1 MKKEKTYN
9 EAVDGDEG
17 FVPGEGYPSCDGEPC
32 ANVSDDS
39 QDGTDTMADAA
50 EGGDKAG
57 AGSDLTAALAEW
69 QDKFIRLQAE
79 FDNYRKRTLKEKMDL
94 VQTGGRDVLLAMLP
108 VRDDVQRA
116 VDAMQKSDDIEAL
129 RAGVMLI
136 SQKFTDTLRQKGVTE
151 IDVKGKEFDAD
162 LCEAAQAPAVPA
174 RRSTPSA
181 GQHCAC
187 PARDTRGGCGRSSGS
202 GPRAR
207 SGAGKWRLPCRRQ
220 WRRSQTSARWPHRR
234 QQRCPAVR
242 SEA

>member
-79 FDNYRKRTLKEKMDL
+79 FDNYRKRTMKEKAELIKNGGEKTISAILPILDDL
-94 VQTGGRDVLLAMLP
+94 ERALNISETSDDVKAMCEGIELIYNKFLKVLNQEGLQKIETDGKDFDTDYHEAIALVPAPSEEQKGKILDCVQTGYKLNDKVIRHAKV
-108 VRDDVQRA
+108 VV
-116 VDAMQKSDDIEAL
+116 
-129 RAGVMLI
+129 
-136 SQKFTDTLRQKGVTE
+136 
-151 IDVKGKEFDAD
+151 
-162 LCEAAQAPAVPA
+162 AQ
-174 RRSTPSA
+174 
-181 GQHCAC
+181 
-187 PARDTRGGCGRSSGS
+187 
-202 GPRAR
+202 
-207 SGAGKWRLPCRRQ
+207 
-220 WRRSQTSARWPHRR
+220 
-234 QQRCPAVR
+234 
-242 SEA
+242 

>member
-39 QDGTDTMADAA
+39 QDGTDTMADV
-50 EGGDKAG
+50 
-57 AGSDLTAALAEW
+57 AALAEW

-129 RAGVMLI
+129 RAGVTLI

-151 IDVKGKEFDAD
+151 IDVKGREFDAD
-162 LCEAAQAPAVPA
+162 LCEAVAKFA
-174 RRSTPSA
+174 A
-181 GQHCAC
+181 GEEMQ
-187 PARDTRGGCGRSSGS
+187 
-202 GPRAR
+202 
-207 SGAGKWRLPCRRQ
+207 GKVVDIV
-220 WRRSQTSARWPHRR
+220 QTGYMLGDKVLRFAK
-234 QQRCPAVR
+234 VVVG
-242 SEA
+242 E

>member
-116 VDAMQKSDDIEAL
+116 VDAMQKSDDIEAC
-129 RAGVMLI
+129 RRDAY
-136 SQKFTDTLRQKGVTE
+136 FTE
-151 IDVKGKEFDAD
+151 IYRY
-162 LCEAAQAPAVPA
+162 APPERGHRD
-174 RRSTPSA
+174 RRQ
-181 GQHCAC
+181 GQGVRRR
-187 PARDTRGGCGRSSGS
+187 PLRGGG
-202 GPRAR
+202 
-207 SGAGKWRLPCRRQ
+207 
-220 WRRSQTSARWPHRR
+220 
-234 QQRCPAVR
+234 
-242 SEA
+242 